1 MLFTFAALKQ
11 RCLFDV
17 LTQRWVYLDELCF
30 MHFSGEFLLHIIF
43 SPFAF
48 SNNLQC
54 CCSCCMVLAAFISIE
69 LLFFL
74 LFLNGK
80 MPHMFLKLA
89 GQNYMVE

>member
-30 MHFSGEFLLHIIF
+30 MHFSAEFLLHIIF
-43 SPFAF
+43 RLLHFQIIYIVVVLVAWF
-48 SNNLQC
+48 LLLLFLL
-54 CCSCCMVLAAFISIE
+54 SCC
-69 LLFFL
+69 FL

-80 MPHMFLKLA
+80 MPHMFSKLA